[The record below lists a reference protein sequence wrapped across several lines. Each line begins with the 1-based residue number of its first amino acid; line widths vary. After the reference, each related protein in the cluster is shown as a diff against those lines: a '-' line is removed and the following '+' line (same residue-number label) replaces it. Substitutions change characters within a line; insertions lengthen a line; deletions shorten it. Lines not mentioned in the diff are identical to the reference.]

1 MSAFGGKADI
11 DQPRLVTPLE
21 SPLVALSAFTEV
33 SRCIPLMWL
42 SPALSAGVANNIKE
56 LRHIRRTL
64 RR

>member
-42 SPALSAGVANNIKE
+42 SPALSAGVANN
-56 LRHIRRTL
+56 
-64 RR
+64 